1 MLTKLRLK
9 LSSFIERLAK
19 AEADPYFLA
28 LFRMGY
34 ALVAIV
40 VVWRTYQQAGYLW
53 EPGSLGYKTAV
64 YFIFPALVALLL
76 CILVGF
82 GGRAVVILHFLVLCT
97 LNYSFPNVR
106 YLDFRFNQAAAFWML
121 FMRLNKVWSLDA
133 YLSRERIRREPA
145 PPAWPVYFLGITL
158 SLWLLNAGWL
168 KVVDPMWR
176 DGLGFYYVFLLPWV
190 KSANFNF
197 LLDHL
202 FVLKLLNYTAMA
214 FEVSFIF
221 LYCFRRTRFIAILL
235 AIGFFIYLICPLR
248 VDPVG
253 QFGLVWCLG
262 ILSVTPLPK
271 KLERALV
278 RWRRRDDPNAGA
290 AEIPA
295 WHLRLRK
302 YLIVG
307 FAVYIVYLFAVF
319 HVRAMPF
326 YVFRK
331 GLVTFV
337 GYPFA
342 LLDGTEKALAKE
354 PRAVRGMKWALDA
367 AYRPLKAVDAP
378 LFTLNQYTT
387 SLQFN
392 GLFGIDHS
400 IAIFLYRVELEMD
413 DGTREEPVKVFNEDM
428 TAGPYSDGLFTPRY
442 IQGAMY
448 GVTGMCHRLATRP
461 GYALSAAEVDV
472 LKRLIGFSLFKLGG
486 ERAAYVRRAVIKV
499 RPILVPY
506 DYVGN
511 ARTWEAR
518 GWTDFYVYEPASGEY
533 RIENLPE
540 RYPLQIPL
548 KTFSGGLLVL
558 EP

>member
-1 MLTKLRLK
+1 MLTKLRLR
-9 LSSFIERLAK
+9 LSAFIDRIANAK
-19 AEADPYFLA
+19 ADPYFLA

-34 ALVAIV
+34 ALVAII
-40 VVWRTYQQAGYLW
+40 VVWRTYQQAGFLW
-53 EPGSLGYKTAV
+53 EPGSLWYKIAI
-64 YFIFPALVALLL
+64 YFILPALVALLL

-82 GGRAVVILHFLVLCT
+82 GGRKVVILHFIVLCS
-97 LNYSFPNVR
+97 LNFAFPNVR

-133 YLSRERIRREPA
+133 VLSRERVQREPA
-145 PPAWPVYFLGITL
+145 PPAWPVHFLGVTL

-190 KSANFNF
+190 KSASFNF

-202 FVLKLLNYTAMA
+202 FLLKLLNYAAMV

-221 LYCFRRTRFIAILL
+221 LYCFRRTRFFATVL
-235 AIGFFIYLICPLR
+235 AVLFFIYLIVPLR

-253 QFGLVWCLG
+253 QFGLVYCLC
-262 ILSVTPLPK
+262 ILSVTPLPQ
-271 KLERALV
+271 KLQRALK
-278 RWRRRDDPNAGA
+278 RFRRDEPNAEA

-307 FAVYIVYLFAVF
+307 FAVYIIYLFTVF

-342 LLDGTEKALAKE
+342 LLDGTEKALNKE
-354 PRAVRGMKWALDA
+354 PRAVRGMKWAVDKV
-367 AYRPLKAVDAP
+367 YRPLKAVDAP
-378 LFTLNQYTT
+378 LFMFNQYTT

-413 DGTREEPVKVFNEDM
+413 DGTRLEPVKVFNEDM

-448 GVTGMCHRLATRP
+448 GVTGMCHRLTNRP
-461 GYALSAAEVDV
+461 GYTMSAWEVDL
-472 LKRLIGFSLFKLGG
+472 LKRLIGFSMFEAGE
-486 ERAAYVRRAVIKV
+486 ERAAHVRRAVLKV
-499 RPILVPY
+499 RAILVPF

-518 GWTDFYVYEPASGEY
+518 GWTDFYVYEPASGQY